1 MQYSIASSSLCNL
14 QKSFCLDPKHTQN
27 NRCLSIR
34 KQAVGLDPY
43 YLHSNNGSRIM
54 GITWEITLARVSFYN
69 YCCPIHTAGD
79 YGMDIRR
86 QNYVSAPASNHV
98 QVIRPYVVPKFSF
111 LHVFV
116 TRTYVSRCTNP
127 GSQTG
132 FCHFVTRYQRQ
143 RINNSLW
150 NSSKECHSQS
160 KECLVLTLSTYLK
173 LHSYRKDS
181 STDTRKI
188 NWVNE
193 SKTLERRVTN
203 HMYLGFKNMSGNL
216 SCACRCNNVFLFPFL
231 VSRSGVLVC
240 VHKNKMSF
248 LIYYVTLPIFTCGDT
263 RE

>member
-1 MQYSIASSSLCNL
+1 MQYSIASSSICNL

-69 YCCPIHTAGD
+69 CCCPIHTAGD

-116 TRTYVSRCTNP
+116 TRTSRTYVSRCTNP

-132 FCHFVTRYQRQ
+132 FCHFVTRYHRQ

-150 NSSKECHSQS
+150 NLSKECI
-160 KECLVLTLSTYLK
+160 VLTLSTYLK
-173 LHSYRKDS
+173 LYSYRKDS

-188 NWVNE
+188 NWVIE
-193 SKTLERRVTN
+193 SKTLEWRE
-203 HMYLGFKNMSGNL
+203 KN
-216 SCACRCNNVFLFPFL
+216 
-231 VSRSGVLVC
+231 
-240 VHKNKMSF
+240 
-248 LIYYVTLPIFTCGDT
+248 Y
-263 RE
+263 

>member
-1 MQYSIASSSLCNL
+1 MENWNESWARTTSDIECRLHITIRSTLLFAAVLCRDYLDDFNATILPSSEGKIYYNVLQESNSRWHIKKELGNTSVTVIKRYNCIWKICSRIASSSLCNL

-69 YCCPIHTAGD
+69 CCCPIHTAGD

-98 QVIRPYVVPKFSF
+98 QVIRPYVVPNFCF

-116 TRTYVSRCTNP
+116 TRTYISRCTNP

-132 FCHFVTRYQRQ
+132 FCHFVTRYQR
-143 RINNSLW
+143 
-150 NSSKECHSQS
+150 
-160 KECLVLTLSTYLK
+160 
-173 LHSYRKDS
+173 
-181 STDTRKI
+181 
-188 NWVNE
+188 
-193 SKTLERRVTN
+193 
-203 HMYLGFKNMSGNL
+203 
-216 SCACRCNNVFLFPFL
+216 
-231 VSRSGVLVC
+231 
-240 VHKNKMSF
+240 
-248 LIYYVTLPIFTCGDT
+248 
-263 RE
+263 